1 MTIRFIDAIDS
12 MGNGGYIDLLLERYI
27 PPKWFSEL
35 CEENYTGFTA
45 EDYNEFESN
54 PARYL
59 KPPIVRV
66 SAVWGL
72 TALQMG
78 IAQEQLKQ
86 CGMDKDEYWEIFI
99 PRQPGDNEHYCYR
112 YSEAEEAAID
122 AIENLMWSR
131 KQYNLFMSKKSE
143 VLCGIVAEWMQ
154 KHGIALIE

>member
-1 MTIRFIDAIDS
+1 MAVRLIDAVDS
-12 MGNGGYIDLLLERYI
+12 MGNGGYIDLVQERYI

-45 EDYNEFESN
+45 EDYDEFEGN
-54 PARYL
+54 PTRYL

-66 SAVWGL
+66 IAGLGL

-78 IAQEQLKQ
+78 ITREQLKQ

-112 YSEAEEAAID
+112 YSEAEGAAIRK
-122 AIENLMWSR
+122 IEHLMYSID
-131 KQYNLFMSKKSE
+131 QYNLFMRKKNE
-143 VLCGIVAEWMQ
+143 ILCEIVTKWMHE
-154 KHGIALIE
+154 HGVSLIE